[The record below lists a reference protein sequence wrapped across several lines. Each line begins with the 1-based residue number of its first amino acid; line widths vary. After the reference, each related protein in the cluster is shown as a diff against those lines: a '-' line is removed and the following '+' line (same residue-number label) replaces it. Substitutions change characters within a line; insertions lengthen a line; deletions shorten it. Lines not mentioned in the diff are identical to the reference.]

1 MKRRQVLLLAL
12 VLAAAFRT
20 SMVGA
25 IDITGKWNASFD
37 TPIGPMQYHDF
48 VVKDGK
54 LTGRI
59 KSSAFGEAKVL
70 DGKVD
75 GDKVSFVE
83 MMDGTIRVEYSGK
96 IVSADGDRLHT
107 AGRRLRHRGTGRQ
120 AREGVSN
127 FGRAELRG
135 GLVWN
140 HAREAWRFK
149 APAHPG
155 DTKPQQRGPRHSA
168 GRSKGP

>member
-12 VLAAAFRT
+12 VLTAAFRT

-37 TPIGPMQYHDF
+37 TPISPMQYTYDF
-48 VVKDGK
+48 VAKDGK

-59 KSSAFGEAKVL
+59 KSSAFGEAEVL

-96 IVSADGDRLHT
+96 IVSADEIAFTRQVGDFATEDWSPWRVKELHT
-107 AGRRLRHRGTGRQ
+107 SRTRGV
-120 AREGVSN
+120 AR
-127 FGRAELRG
+127 
-135 GLVWN
+135 
-140 HAREAWRFK
+140 
-149 APAHPG
+149 
-155 DTKPQQRGPRHSA
+155 
-168 GRSKGP
+168 GRS

>member
-37 TPIGPMQYHDF
+37 TPIGPMQYTYDF

-59 KSSAFGEAKVL
+59 KSSAFGEAEVL

-96 IVSADGDRLHT
+96 IVSADEIAFTRQVGDFATEELV
-107 AGRRLRHRGTGRQ
+107 ARRVK
-120 AREGVSN
+120 E
-127 FGRAELRG
+127 
-135 GLVWN
+135 
-140 HAREAWRFK
+140 
-149 APAHPG
+149 
-155 DTKPQQRGPRHSA
+155 
-168 GRSKGP
+168 